1 MLSDAVHSASDVLST
16 IIVMAGIKI
25 SEKRPDREHPYG
37 HERMECVASIILAAA
52 LAVTGAGIGYSGINK
67 IYLGQYNTLSVPS
80 GIALTA
86 AVLSIVI
93 KEWMYWFTRGAAKH
107 TNSDALMADAWHHR
121 SDALSSV
128 GSLIGILGAR
138 LGYAI
143 LDPIA
148 SVVICGCILKAALDI
163 FRESINKMVDH
174 SCDNTTETKI
184 RELVLQQ
191 QGVEGIDDLKTRMFG
206 AKMYVDIEILAD
218 GSLVLYDAHRIAEGV
233 HQVIEHNFPQCK
245 HCMVHVNTNELL
257 HSA

>member
-1 MLSDAVHSASDVLST
+1 MEKGRLLQNKNVNKAIQVSKITLIINMGLSLLKFTAGYIGKSSAMLSDSVHSASDVLST
-16 IIVMAGIKI
+16 IVVMVGIKI
-25 SEKRPDREHPYG
+25 SEKQPDKEHPYG

-52 LAVTGAGIGYSGINK
+52 LAVTGAGIGYSGIKK
-67 IYLGQYNTLSVPS
+67 IFSGQYKTLSVPS

-184 RELVLQQ
+184 RELDRKSTRLNSSHSQQ
-191 QGVEGIDDLKTRMFG
+191 SRMP
-206 AKMYVDIEILAD
+206 
-218 GSLVLYDAHRIAEGV
+218 S
-233 HQVIEHNFPQCK
+233 
-245 HCMVHVNTNELL
+245 
-257 HSA
+257 SA